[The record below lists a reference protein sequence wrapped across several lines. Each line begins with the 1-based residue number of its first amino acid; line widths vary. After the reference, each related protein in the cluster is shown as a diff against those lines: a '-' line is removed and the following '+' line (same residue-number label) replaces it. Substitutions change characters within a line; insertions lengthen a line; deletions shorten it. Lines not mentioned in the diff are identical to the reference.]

1 MYLNVRFNESSS
13 LNDSKLLSLKN
24 EDSLKGCDTPWVT
37 LLTYYI
43 NNVTQGLLEVCDTVI
58 PPARG
63 YHTPPT
69 GYTLSGGVLKLFFW
83 GGGLNTPPPAGGVNN
98 VGCDTP
104 LAGGITV
111 SHPSNS
117 PCMDTLLIIR
127 RPCFLYSRKL
137 LLLPVGTATVERSFS
152 TMNRILSSQRCRLLP
167 SHACQLMQLSIEGPG
182 VVDVRDGTESEEQA
196 LHSLIDNAYV
206 KWLEQPRRGLV

>member
-1 MYLNVRFNESSS
+1 MEAEWRILRRLPTDLSAQDNMLNLADSADKAAMFPIFSGVVR
-13 LNDSKLLSLKN
+13 K
-24 EDSLKGCDTPWVT
+24 
-37 LLTYYI
+37 
-43 NNVTQGLLEVCDTVI
+43 
-58 PPARG
+58 
-63 YHTPPT
+63 
-69 GYTLSGGVLKLFFW
+69 
-83 GGGLNTPPPAGGVNN
+83 
-98 VGCDTP
+98 
-104 LAGGITV
+104 
-111 SHPSNS
+111 
-117 PCMDTLLIIR
+117 M
-127 RPCFLYSRKL
+127 